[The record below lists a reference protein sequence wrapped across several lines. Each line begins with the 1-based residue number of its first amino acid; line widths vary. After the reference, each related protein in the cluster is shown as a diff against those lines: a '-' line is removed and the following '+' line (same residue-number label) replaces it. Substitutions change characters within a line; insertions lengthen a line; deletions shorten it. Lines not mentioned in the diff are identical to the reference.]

1 MTRYP
6 LMVAALLVSG
16 VAAADPNDFQIYKL
30 GNPNSGGG
38 SVGYDA
44 SSNAN
49 FRAFARYLGAGL
61 SSSNLAPPETLGH
74 SGMSISVEESLIFF
88 STDPKLMPTEQKYG
102 GSIIDVPSVHI
113 RKGLPLSFEIGGK
126 MGWFDKSRMGVGT
139 LELKWALNE
148 GFTYLPDIA
157 VRGSITKLINSRDF
171 DLTIG
176 GVDLG
181 IGKQFA
187 IGGMIT
193 LTPYVGWNLLFVGA
207 SSDNVDFNPT
217 RTPAQADDPSMQFT
231 NIYTYDSLPAVSNS
245 HNRFYGGL
253 RFKAAPLVLTAEA
266 SYSVIGKFKDKT
278 TNADVDVPSLFAL
291 NFALGIEF

>member
-1 MTRYP
+1 MTR
-6 LMVAALLVSG
+6 LLTLAASLLTLS
-16 VAAADPNDFQIYKL
+16 ASADPYDFQIFKL
-30 GNPNSGGG
+30 GNPQNGAG
-38 SVGYDA
+38 SVGY
-44 SSNAN
+44 NAAANGN
-49 FRAFARYLGAGL
+49 FRVFARYLAAGL
-61 SSSNLAPPETLGH
+61 TSSNLAPPGSLGH
-74 SGMSISVEESLIFF
+74 SGMAISIENTLPFYNS
-88 STDPKLMPTEQKYG
+88 DPNLMPIEGKYG
-102 GSIIDVPSVHI
+102 GPFINIPTVHI

-126 MGWFDKSRMGVGT
+126 MGWYEKSRMGVGT
-139 LELKWALNE
+139 LELKWAINE

-171 DLTIG
+171 DVTVG

-207 SSDNVDFNPT
+207 STDNVDFNPN
-217 RTPAQADDPSMQFT
+217 RTPAMADDPTMQFT
-231 NIYTYDSLPAVSNS
+231 NIYTYDSLPAISNS

-253 RFKAAPLVLTAEA
+253 RFKAAPLVLTAEV

-278 TNADVDVPSLFAL
+278 TNADREVPSLLAL
-291 NFALGIEF
+291 NGAIGLEF